1 MVLMARAGSRP
12 LSASHPTEPFDA
24 IRRRSAVGHEGQF
37 PAPRPSARYRIDQET
52 FAGTPGNERDAPE
65 PDITS
70 EVTGPL
76 FPDLNKKFELGQIPD
91 PRRVNSIP
99 HAMWYVPEK
108 YFCWHVPA
116 R

>member
-1 MVLMARAGSRP
+1 ML
-12 LSASHPTEPFDA
+12 
-24 IRRRSAVGHEGQF
+24 RRSAVGHRLALLSTEASG
-37 PAPRPSARYRIDQET
+37 RCGSGQET
-52 FAGTPGNERDAPE
+52 FPGRHRNGRDAPK